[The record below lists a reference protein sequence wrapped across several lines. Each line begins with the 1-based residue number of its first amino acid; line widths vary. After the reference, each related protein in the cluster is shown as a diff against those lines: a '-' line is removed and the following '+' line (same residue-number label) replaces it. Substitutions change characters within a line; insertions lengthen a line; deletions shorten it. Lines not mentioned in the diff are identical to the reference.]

1 VLGASVPREKAE
13 ELRRGL
19 AALHLV
25 DKRHSIID
33 DGDRIV
39 IPLVSVPDS
48 VLLDSFNGSLVEGAF
63 TERDSFVDPIDEVR
77 AVAAIPEDL
86 KPRLPGKW
94 ELFGDVGVIRLERE
108 LEKHESEI
116 ARAYASVLGLKAV
129 LREIGP
135 IQGDYRRPSMK
146 VLIGSDTVAV
156 HVENRILYKLDVSD
170 IMFSSGNQ
178 EERLRMAGLRCD
190 SETIVDMFAGIGYFS
205 LPLAVYQKPER
216 VIACEINPEAHGYL
230 VENIRLNKVG
240 SIVEPVLGD
249 NRDLPGEGIAD
260 RVIMGYVKT
269 THEFLPTAL
278 RLVKDGG
285 VIHYHETCPNELL
298 PKRPLQRLQD
308 AARPGTVSVLRTKA
322 IKSYAPGVSH
332 VVLDV
337 RVLKSS

>member
-13 ELRRGL
+13 ELRRRL
-19 AALHLV
+19 ALLHQV
-25 DKRHSIID
+25 DKKHAIVE

-48 VLLDSFNGSLVEGAF
+48 DLLDRFHASLLEGAF
-63 TERDSFVDPIDEVR
+63 SQRGSFVDPIDEIR
-77 AVAAIPEDL
+77 ASAVIPEEL
-86 KPRLPGKW
+86 KARLPGKW
-94 ELFGDVGVIRLERE
+94 ELFGDVGVLRLEPA
-108 LEKHESEI
+108 LEKYESEI
-116 ARAYASVLGLKAV
+116 ARAYASVLHLKTV
-129 LREIGP
+129 LREVGP
-135 IQGDYRRPSMK
+135 IQGEYRRPTMK
-146 VLIGSDTVAV
+146 VLVGSDTVAV

-190 SETIVDMFAGIGYFS
+190 SETVVDMFAGIGYFS
-205 LPLAVYQKPER
+205 LPLAVYQKPRR
-216 VIACEINPEAHGYL
+216 VVACEINPRAYGFL
-230 VENIRLNKVG
+230 VENIRLNKVE

-249 NRDLPGEGIAD
+249 NRDLPGESIAD

-269 THEFLPTAL
+269 THEFLHTAL
-278 RLVKDGG
+278 RLIKDGG

-298 PKRPLQRLQD
+298 PGRPLQRLEE
-308 AARPGTVSVLRTKA
+308 ATAPGSMHVLRSKT

-337 RVLKSS
+337 RVFKSS